1 MNRREFIVGGVTA
14 AACGRT
20 AIASDVVCRVGFL
33 SDLHLDGRDPTAVQ
47 NRTARETVRELLAV
61 TPHVDKVIV
70 CGDLSHL
77 SGFDEDY
84 RLAAEVLKPFADAGI
99 DVEVMTGNHDLRA
112 PLCAAFPQAAKS
124 AVPGCVVRTVDLGVA
139 ELVLLDSLVESR
151 VDGDVDAV
159 QERWLMKHLDDI
171 DKPVFL
177 CVHHD
182 GRQMKRF
189 ATSVLAHSPKVAG
202 YIHGH
207 RHEWI
212 VDALHCWRGSA
223 RLVRSVGLP
232 SAGVWG
238 DIGFAVMEFGRDAA
252 TLTLH
257 ERDCFFPDPSG
268 RNGATAQMRRE
279 NDGSR
284 VTFAYP
290 DIPAS
295 AGASVAAADPER
307 TKGPLRIVF
316 TGTGAVDWNEG
327 GLRAGERR
335 AFASALLDGRV
346 LIDWQAGARGNLP
359 GGAVPEAV
367 VQTHSHGDHFDPDAV
382 VALGSVRRVY
392 VERGWSD
399 YARTALARAAVRTG
413 AKQPDVV
420 AVDIYRPFV
429 VGGLE
434 FRALPANHWT
444 GLKGEQC
451 VIYQVRKLAEDG
463 SNGVNLLYATDTG
476 GLMKEAVENI
486 DGTLN
491 ALILNA
497 MVGPGH
503 RDNPRIFS
511 HFTAEQAVETAEA
524 LRKSGKYRPPAG
536 QPVWTTHLSRELNR
550 PQKGLQTDYPHGLV
564 AAFDGLTLELK
575 GNRK

>member
-1 MNRREFIVGGVTA
+1 MNRREFIVGGMTV
-14 AACGRT
+14 AACGR
-20 AIASDVVCRVGFL
+20 AAAASDAICRVGFL
-33 SDLHLDGRDPTAVQ
+33 SDLHVDGRNPTAVQ
-47 NRTARETVRELLAV
+47 NQTARETVRELLAV
-61 TPHVDKVIV
+61 TPRVDRVVV

-77 SGFDEDY
+77 LGLDEDY

-99 DVEVMTGNHDLRA
+99 DVEVMTGNHDLRT

-139 ELVLLDSLVESR
+139 ELVLLDSLVEGQ
-151 VDGDVDAV
+151 VNGDVDAV
-159 QERWLMKHLDDI
+159 QERWLLKHLDDA

-189 ATSVLAHSPKVAG
+189 ATSVLAHSPKVVG

-212 VDALHCWRGSA
+212 VDALHCWKGSA

-232 SAGVWG
+232 SAGFWG
-238 DIGFAVMEFGRDAA
+238 DIGFAVMEFGRDSA

-268 RNGATAQMRRE
+268 RSEATARMRRE
-279 NDGSR
+279 NDGSH

-290 DIPAS
+290 SVRAAAGVPA
-295 AGASVAAADPER
+295 VAAESER
-307 TKGPLRIVF
+307 TKGPLRLVF
-316 TGTGAVDWNEG
+316 TGTGAVDWNGSEA
-327 GLRAGERR
+327 RSGERR
-335 AFASALLDGRV
+335 AFASVLLDDRV

-359 GGAVPEAV
+359 DGAVPEAV

-382 VALGSVRRVY
+382 VALGSVRRVC

-413 AKQPDVV
+413 ARPPEVV
-420 AVDIYRPFV
+420 AVDLYRPFV

-463 SNGVNLLYATDTG
+463 SDGVNLLYATDTG

-497 MVGPGH
+497 MIGPGH

-511 HFTAEQAVETAEA
+511 HFTAELAAETAEA
-524 LRKSGKYRPPAG
+524 LRKVGKYCPPAG
-536 QPVWTTHLSRELNR
+536 QPVWTTHLSHELNR
-550 PQKGLQTDYPHGLV
+550 PQKDLQTDYPHGLV
-564 AAFDGLTLELK
+564 AAFDGLVLELK
-575 GNRK
+575 GRGK